1 MVKECDVME
10 RYSLRPADSYVV
22 INKTILHDE
31 DRKILT
37 NLYLPVIG
45 TDAIMLYFSFW
56 SDLDNSLIISNDYT
70 HQKLANSLR
79 MTINEIEE
87 ARYKL
92 EAIGL
97 IKTLV
102 KRGNINNYIYEL
114 YSPVSAHE
122 FLSHPI
128 LNVIL
133 YSNIGKGEYEKLI
146 KTFKIPR
153 FNTSNYEDITK
164 RFNDVFETANMTS
177 YDLSLEDIRKY
188 NKLKLNINSNF
199 DFNFLVNSMP
209 KNIDVNKVFTKEIE
223 ELIINLSF
231 IYDIDAVKMSSII
244 KGCFNERGTINK
256 DELRKSA
263 RNYYQFDNG
272 GILPTIIDNSQP
284 EYLRKPL
291 GDTSK
296 RAKMIYTFETIS
308 PREFLMTVSSGNEPT
323 RRDLKLVEDLLIDYK
338 LKPGVVN
345 VLLDYIL
352 NVNEKKLTRGLV
364 ETLAGEWQRLG
375 IETVEE
381 AMNVAEK
388 EFKKRNKKSTKVV
401 EKKDM
406 KAPDWF
412 DKEITKDKVS
422 DGEENML
429 EELLK
434 EYK

>member
-1 MVKECDVME
+1 ME
-10 RYSLRPADSYVV
+10 KYTLLPADTYVV

-37 NLYLPVIG
+37 DLYLPIIG
-45 TDAIMLYFSFW
+45 ADAVMLYFCLW
-56 SDLDNSLIISNDYT
+56 SSLDNSQIVSKDFS
-70 HQKLANSLR
+70 HQKLVSSLR
-79 MTINEIEE
+79 MTINEIYDN
-87 ARYKL
+87 RSKL

-102 KRGNINNYIYEL
+102 KEGEVNNYIYEL
-114 YSPVSAHE
+114 YSPASATE

-128 LNVIL
+128 LNIVL
-133 YSNIGKGEYEKLI
+133 YSNVGKREYDNLVKA
-146 KTFKIPR
+146 FKIPR
-153 FNTSNYEDITK
+153 LNTSNYKDITK
-164 RFNDVFETANMTS
+164 SFNDVFESTGMTS
-177 YDLSLEDIRKY
+177 YDLSLDDIRKY

-199 DFNFLVNSMP
+199 DFNFLINSMP
-209 KNIDVNKVFTKEIE
+209 KNIDVNRVFTKEIK

-231 IYDIDAVKMSSII
+231 IYDIDAIHMSNII
-244 KGCFNERGTINK
+244 KACLNERGTINR
-256 DELRKSA
+256 ELLRKSS

-284 EYLRKPL
+284 EYLRKPV
-291 GDTSK
+291 GDTSN

-308 PREFLMTVSSGNEPT
+308 PRELLIKKNNGSEPT
-323 RRDLKLVEDLLIDYK
+323 RRDLKLLEDLLVDYK

-345 VLLDYIL
+345 VLIDYIL
-352 NVNEKKLTRGLV
+352 NVNNKKLTRNYV

-381 AMNVAEK
+381 AMSTAEK
-388 EFKKRNKKSTKVV
+388 EHKKRNKKVIKNENINVKT
-401 EKKDM
+401 
-406 KAPDWF
+406 PDWF
-412 DKEITKDKVS
+412 DKNITKNSISS
-422 DGEENML
+422 DEENQL

>member
-1 MVKECDVME
+1 ME
-10 RYSLRPADSYVV
+10 KYTLLPADTYVV

-37 NLYLPVIG
+37 DLYLPIIG
-45 TDAIMLYFSFW
+45 ADAVMLYFCFW
-56 SDLDNSLIISNDYT
+56 SSLDNSQIVSKDFS
-70 HQKLANSLR
+70 HQKLVSSLR
-79 MTINEIEE
+79 MTINEIYDN
-87 ARYKL
+87 RSKL

-102 KRGNINNYIYEL
+102 KEGEVNNYIYEL
-114 YSPVSAHE
+114 YSPASATE

-128 LNVIL
+128 LNIVL
-133 YSNIGKGEYEKLI
+133 YSNIGKIEYDNLVKAYKL
-146 KTFKIPR
+146 PR
-153 FNTSNYEDITK
+153 FNTSNYNDITK
-164 RFNDVFETANMTS
+164 SFNDVFESTGMTS
-177 YDLSLEDIRKY
+177 YDLSLDDIRKY

-199 DFNFLVNSMP
+199 DFNFLINSMP
-209 KNIDVNKVFTKEIE
+209 KNIDVNRVFTKEIK

-231 IYDIDAVKMSSII
+231 IYDIDAIHMSNII
-244 KGCFNERGTINK
+244 KSCLNERGTINR
-256 DELRKSA
+256 ELLRKSS

-284 EYLRKPL
+284 EYLRKPV
-291 GDTSK
+291 GDTSN

-308 PREFLMTVSSGNEPT
+308 PRELLIKKNNGSEPT
-323 RRDLKLVEDLLIDYK
+323 RRDLKLLEDLLVDYK

-345 VLLDYIL
+345 VLIDYIL
-352 NVNEKKLTRGLV
+352 NVNNKKLTRNYV

-381 AMNVAEK
+381 AMSTAEK
-388 EFKKRNKKSTKVV
+388 EHKKRNKKVIKNENINVKT
-401 EKKDM
+401 
-406 KAPDWF
+406 PDWF
-412 DKEITKDKVS
+412 DKNITKNSISS
-422 DGEENML
+422 DEENQL

>member
-1 MVKECDVME
+1 ME
-10 RYSLRPADSYVV
+10 KYTLLPADTYVV

-37 NLYLPVIG
+37 DLYLPIIG
-45 TDAIMLYFSFW
+45 ADAVMLYFCLW
-56 SDLDNSLIISNDYT
+56 SSLDNSQIVSKDFS
-70 HQKLANSLR
+70 HQKLVSSLR
-79 MTINEIEE
+79 MTINEIYDN
-87 ARYKL
+87 RSKL

-102 KRGNINNYIYEL
+102 KEGEVNNYIYEL
-114 YSPVSAHE
+114 YSPASATE

-128 LNVIL
+128 LNIVL
-133 YSNIGKGEYEKLI
+133 YSNIGKIEYDNLVKAYKL
-146 KTFKIPR
+146 PR
-153 FNTSNYEDITK
+153 FNTSNYNDITK
-164 RFNDVFETANMTS
+164 SFNDVFESTGMTS
-177 YDLSLEDIRKY
+177 YDLSLDDIRKY

-199 DFNFLVNSMP
+199 DFNFLINSMP
-209 KNIDVNKVFTKEIE
+209 KNIDVNRVFTKEIK

-231 IYDIDAVKMSSII
+231 IYDIDAIHMSNII
-244 KGCFNERGTINK
+244 KGCLNERGTINR
-256 DELRKSA
+256 ELLRKSS

-284 EYLRKPL
+284 EYLRKPV
-291 GDTSK
+291 GDTSN

-308 PREFLMTVSSGNEPT
+308 PKELLIKKNNGSEPT
-323 RRDLKLVEDLLIDYK
+323 RRDLKLLEDLLVDYK

-345 VLLDYIL
+345 VLIDYIL
-352 NVNEKKLTRGLV
+352 NVNNKKLTRNYV

-381 AMNVAEK
+381 AMSTAEK
-388 EFKKRNKKSTKVV
+388 EHKKRNKKVIKNENINVKT
-401 EKKDM
+401 
-406 KAPDWF
+406 PDWF
-412 DKEITKDKVS
+412 DKNITKNSISS
-422 DGEENML
+422 DEENQL

>member
-1 MVKECDVME
+1 ME
-10 RYSLRPADSYVV
+10 KYTLLPADTYVV

-37 NLYLPVIG
+37 DLYLPIIG
-45 TDAIMLYFSFW
+45 ADAVMLYFCLW
-56 SDLDNSLIISNDYT
+56 SSLDNSQIVSKDFS
-70 HQKLANSLR
+70 HQKLVSSLR
-79 MTINEIEE
+79 MTINEIYDN
-87 ARYKL
+87 RSKL

-102 KRGNINNYIYEL
+102 KEGEVNNYIYEL
-114 YSPVSAHE
+114 YSPASATE

-128 LNVIL
+128 LNIVL
-133 YSNIGKGEYEKLI
+133 YSNIGKIEYDNLVKAYKL
-146 KTFKIPR
+146 PR
-153 FNTSNYEDITK
+153 FNTSNYNDITK
-164 RFNDVFETANMTS
+164 SFNDVFESTGMTS
-177 YDLSLEDIRKY
+177 YDLSLDDIRKY

-199 DFNFLVNSMP
+199 DFNFLINSMP
-209 KNIDVNKVFTKEIE
+209 KNIEVNRVFTKEIK

-231 IYDIDAVKMSSII
+231 IYDIDAIHMSNII
-244 KGCFNERGTINK
+244 KGCLNERGTINR
-256 DELRKSA
+256 ELLRKSS

-284 EYLRKPL
+284 EYLRKPV
-291 GDTSK
+291 GDTSN

-308 PREFLMTVSSGNEPT
+308 PRELLIKKNNGSEPT
-323 RRDLKLVEDLLIDYK
+323 RRDLKLLEDLLVDYK

-345 VLLDYIL
+345 VLIDYIL
-352 NVNEKKLTRGLV
+352 NVNNKKLTRNYV

-381 AMNVAEK
+381 AMSTAEK
-388 EFKKRNKKSTKVV
+388 EHKKRNKKVIKNENINVKT
-401 EKKDM
+401 
-406 KAPDWF
+406 PDWF
-412 DKEITKDKVS
+412 DKNITKNSISS
-422 DGEENML
+422 DEENQL

>member
-1 MVKECDVME
+1 ME
-10 RYSLRPADSYVV
+10 KYTLLLADTYVV

-37 NLYLPVIG
+37 DLYLPIIG
-45 TDAIMLYFSFW
+45 ADAVMLYFCLW
-56 SDLDNSLIISNDYT
+56 SSLDNSQIVSKDFS
-70 HQKLANSLR
+70 HQKLVSSLR
-79 MTINEIEE
+79 MTINEIYDN
-87 ARYKL
+87 RSKL

-102 KRGNINNYIYEL
+102 KEGEVNNYIYEL
-114 YSPVSAHE
+114 YSPASATE

-128 LNVIL
+128 LNIVL
-133 YSNIGKGEYEKLI
+133 YSNIGKIEYDNLVKAYKL
-146 KTFKIPR
+146 PR
-153 FNTSNYEDITK
+153 FNTSNYNDITK
-164 RFNDVFETANMTS
+164 SFNDVFESTGMTS
-177 YDLSLEDIRKY
+177 YDLSLDDIRKY

-199 DFNFLVNSMP
+199 DFNFLINSMP
-209 KNIDVNKVFTKEIE
+209 KNIDVNRVFTKEIK

-231 IYDIDAVKMSSII
+231 IYDIDAIHMSNII
-244 KGCFNERGTINK
+244 KGCLNERGTINR
-256 DELRKSA
+256 ELLRKSS

-284 EYLRKPL
+284 EYLRKPV
-291 GDTSK
+291 GDTSN

-308 PREFLMTVSSGNEPT
+308 PRELLIKKNNGSEPT
-323 RRDLKLVEDLLIDYK
+323 RRDLKLLEDLLVDYK

-345 VLLDYIL
+345 VLIDYIL
-352 NVNEKKLTRGLV
+352 NVNNKKLTRNYV

-381 AMNVAEK
+381 AMSTAEK
-388 EFKKRNKKSTKVV
+388 EHKKRNKKVIKNENINVKT
-401 EKKDM
+401 
-406 KAPDWF
+406 PDWF
-412 DKEITKDKVS
+412 DKNITKNSISS
-422 DGEENML
+422 DEENQL

>member
-1 MVKECDVME
+1 MKS
-10 RYSLRPADSYVV
+10 YTLLPADTYVV
-22 INKTILHDE
+22 INKTILYDE

-37 NLYLPVIG
+37 DLYLPIIG
-45 TDAIMLYFSFW
+45 MEAVMLYFTFW
-56 SDLDNSLIISNDYT
+56 SDLDSSQIISKDFS
-70 HQKLANSLR
+70 HQKLVSSLR
-79 MTINEIEE
+79 MTIGEIET
-87 ARYKL
+87 AREKL

-97 IKTLV
+97 IKTLI
-102 KRGNINNYIYEL
+102 KTGNVNNYIYEL
-114 YSPVSAHE
+114 YSPVSASE

-128 LNVIL
+128 LNIVL
-133 YSNIGKGEYEKLI
+133 YSNIGKQEYDNII

-153 FNTSNYEDITK
+153 FNTSNYKDITK
-164 RFNDVFETANMTS
+164 SFNDVFQSTTLTS

-199 DFNFLVNSMP
+199 DFNFLISSMP
-209 KNIDVNKVFTKEIE
+209 KNIDTNKVFTKEVK

-231 IYDIDAVKMSSII
+231 IYDIDAVKMSNII

-256 DELRKSA
+256 EELRKSS

-284 EYLRKPL
+284 EYLRKPI
-291 GDTSK
+291 GDTSN

-308 PREFLMTVSSGNEPT
+308 PRELLISKNKGNEPT

-345 VLLDYIL
+345 VLIDYVL

-364 ETLAGEWQRLG
+364 EMLAGEWQRLG

-381 AMNVAEK
+381 AMNTAEK
-388 EFKKRNKKSTKVV
+388 EHKKRNKRIVKIENKSQNI
-401 EKKDM
+401 
-406 KAPDWF
+406 PDWF
-412 DKEITKDKVS
+412 DKKISKKEIN
-422 DGEENML
+422 DGEDNQL

>member
-1 MVKECDVME
+1 ME
-10 RYSLRPADSYVV
+10 RYTLLPADSYVV

-45 TDAIMLYFSFW
+45 TDAIMLYFSLW
-56 SDLDNSLIISNDYT
+56 SDLDNSEIISNDYS
-70 HQKLANSLR
+70 HQKLVSNLR
-79 MTINEIEE
+79 MTISEIET
-87 ARYKL
+87 ARHKL

-102 KRGNINNYIYEL
+102 KEGNTNNYIYEL

-128 LNVIL
+128 LNIVL
-133 YSNIGKGEYEKLI
+133 YSNIGKNEYDNII
-146 KTFKIPR
+146 KTFKLPR
-153 FNTSNYEDITK
+153 FNTSNYTDITK
-164 RFNDVFETANMTS
+164 NFNDVFESVNMTS

-199 DFNFLVNSMP
+199 DFNFLISSMP
-209 KNIDVNKVFTKEIE
+209 KNIDTSRVFTKEIK

-231 IYDIDAVKMSSII
+231 IYDIDAVKMSNII

-256 DELRKSA
+256 EELRKSA

-272 GILPTIIDNSQP
+272 GVLPTIIDNSQP
-284 EYLRKPL
+284 EYLRKPI

-308 PREFLMTVSSGNEPT
+308 PREFLINLNKGSDPT

-345 VLLDYIL
+345 VLIDYML
-352 NVNEKKLTRGLV
+352 SVNEKKLTRGLA
-364 ETLAGEWQRLG
+364 ETLAGEWQRQG

-381 AMNVAEK
+381 AMNLAEK
-388 EFKKRNKKSTKVV
+388 EFKKRKRVTTNKEVKN
-401 EKKDM
+401 M
-406 KAPDWF
+406 KTPLWF
-412 DKEITKDKVS
+412 DKEISKNKVS
-422 DGEENML
+422 DGEENQL

>member
-1 MVKECDVME
+1 ME
-10 RYSLRPADSYVV
+10 KYTLLPADTYVV

-37 NLYLPVIG
+37 DLYLPIIG
-45 TDAIMLYFSFW
+45 ADAVMLYFCLW
-56 SDLDNSLIISNDYT
+56 SSLDNSQIVSKDFS
-70 HQKLANSLR
+70 HQKLVSSLR
-79 MTINEIEE
+79 MTINEIYDN
-87 ARYKL
+87 RSKL

-102 KRGNINNYIYEL
+102 KEGEVNNYIYEL
-114 YSPVSAHE
+114 YSPASATE

-128 LNVIL
+128 LNIVL
-133 YSNIGKGEYEKLI
+133 YSNIGKIEYDNLVKAYKL
-146 KTFKIPR
+146 PR
-153 FNTSNYEDITK
+153 FNTSNYNDITK
-164 RFNDVFETANMTS
+164 SFNDVFESTGMTS
-177 YDLSLEDIRKY
+177 YDLSLDDIRKY

-199 DFNFLVNSMP
+199 DFNFLINSMP
-209 KNIDVNKVFTKEIE
+209 KNIDVNRVFTKEIK

-231 IYDIDAVKMSSII
+231 IYDIDAIHMSNII
-244 KGCFNERGTINK
+244 KGCLNERGTINR
-256 DELRKSA
+256 ELLRKSS

-284 EYLRKPL
+284 EYLRKPV
-291 GDTSK
+291 GDTSN

-308 PREFLMTVSSGNEPT
+308 PRELLIKKNNGSEPT
-323 RRDLKLVEDLLIDYK
+323 RRDLKLLEDLLVDYK

-345 VLLDYIL
+345 VLIDYIL
-352 NVNEKKLTRGLV
+352 NVNNKKLTRNYV

-381 AMNVAEK
+381 AMSTAEK
-388 EFKKRNKKSTKVV
+388 EHKKRNKKVIKNENINVKT
-401 EKKDM
+401 
-406 KAPDWF
+406 PDWF
-412 DKEITKDKVS
+412 DKNITKNSISS
-422 DGEENML
+422 DGENQL

>member
-1 MVKECDVME
+1 ME
-10 RYSLRPADSYVV
+10 RYSLRPADSYIV

-45 TDAIMLYFSFW
+45 TDAIMLYFSLW

-70 HQKLANSLR
+70 HQKLSNNLR

-97 IKTLV
+97 IKTLI

-146 KTFKIPR
+146 KTFKLPR

-164 RFNDVFETANMTS
+164 RFNDVFESVGMTS

-199 DFNFLVNSMP
+199 DFNFLINSMP
-209 KNIDVNKVFTKEIE
+209 KNIDVNKVFTREIE

-231 IYDIDAVKMSSII
+231 IYDIDAVKMSNII

-256 DELRKSA
+256 EELRKSA

-381 AMNVAEK
+381 AMSIAEK

-401 EKKDM
+401 EKDM
-406 KAPDWF
+406 KTPDWF
-412 DKEITKDKVS
+412 DKEIAKDKVG

>member
-1 MVKECDVME
+1 ME
-10 RYSLRPADSYVV
+10 KYTLLPADTYVV

-37 NLYLPVIG
+37 DLYLPIIG
-45 TDAIMLYFSFW
+45 ADAVMLYFCLW
-56 SDLDNSLIISNDYT
+56 SSLDNSQIVSKDFS
-70 HQKLANSLR
+70 HQKLVSSLR
-79 MTINEIEE
+79 MTINEIYDN
-87 ARYKL
+87 RSKL

-102 KRGNINNYIYEL
+102 KEGEVNNYIYEL
-114 YSPVSAHE
+114 YSPASATE

-128 LNVIL
+128 LNIVL
-133 YSNIGKGEYEKLI
+133 YSNIGKKEYDNLI
-146 KTFKIPR
+146 KTFKMPR
-153 FNTSNYEDITK
+153 FNTSGYTDITK
-164 RFNDVFETANMTS
+164 NFNDVFESTCMTS

-199 DFNFLVNSMP
+199 DFNFLINSMP
-209 KNIDVNKVFTKEIE
+209 KNIDVNRVFTKEIK

-231 IYDIDAVKMSSII
+231 IYDIDAIHMSNII
-244 KGCFNERGTINK
+244 KGCLNERGTINR
-256 DELRKSA
+256 ELLRKSS

-284 EYLRKPL
+284 EYLRKPV
-291 GDTSK
+291 GDTSN

-308 PREFLMTVSSGNEPT
+308 PRELLIKKNNGSEPT
-323 RRDLKLVEDLLIDYK
+323 RRDLKLLEDLLVDYK

-345 VLLDYIL
+345 VLIDYIL
-352 NVNEKKLTRGLV
+352 NVNNKKLTRNYV

-381 AMNVAEK
+381 AMSTAEK
-388 EFKKRNKKSTKVV
+388 EHKKRNKKVIKNENINVKT
-401 EKKDM
+401 
-406 KAPDWF
+406 PDWF
-412 DKEITKDKVS
+412 DKNITKNSISS
-422 DGEENML
+422 DEENQL

>member
-1 MVKECDVME
+1 ME
-10 RYSLRPADSYVV
+10 KYTLLPADSYIV

-31 DRKILT
+31 DRRILT
-37 NLYLPVIG
+37 DLYLPVIG
-45 TDAIMLYFSFW
+45 SDAVMLYFSFW
-56 SDLDNSLIISNDYT
+56 SDLDKSQIISGENT
-70 HQKLANSLR
+70 HQKLTNNLR
-79 MTINEIEE
+79 ITIDEIER
-87 ARYKL
+87 ARNKL

-97 IKTLV
+97 IKVLV
-102 KRGNINNYIYEL
+102 KKGNINNYIYEL
-114 YSPVSAHE
+114 YSPASANE

-128 LNVIL
+128 LNVVL
-133 YSNIGKGEYEKLI
+133 YSNIGKGEYDKLI
-146 KTFKIPR
+146 SSFKLPR
-153 FNTSNYEDITK
+153 LNTSNYIDITK
-164 RFNDVFETANMTS
+164 SFNDVFDSVNMTS

-199 DFNFLVNSMP
+199 DFNFLISSMP
-209 KNIDVNKVFTKEIE
+209 KNIDVNKVFTKEIK

-231 IYDIDAVKMSSII
+231 IYDIDAVKMSNII

-256 DELRKSA
+256 EELRKSA

-284 EYLRKPL
+284 EYLRKPV
-291 GDTSK
+291 GDSSK

-308 PREFLMTVSSGNEPT
+308 PREFLINLNNGNDPT

-381 AMNVAEK
+381 AMNIAEK
-388 EFKKRNKKSTKVV
+388 EFKKRRKNATKKE
-401 EKKDM
+401 EKIVKT
-406 KAPDWF
+406 PDWF
-412 DKEITKDKVS
+412 DKNIVKDKTN
-422 DGEENML
+422 DNEENQL

>member
-1 MVKECDVME
+1 MKS
-10 RYSLRPADSYVV
+10 YTLLPADTYVV
-22 INKTILHDE
+22 INKTILYDE

-37 NLYLPVIG
+37 DLYLPIIG
-45 TDAIMLYFSFW
+45 MEAVMLYFTFW
-56 SDLDNSLIISNDYT
+56 SDLDSSQIISKDFS
-70 HQKLANSLR
+70 HQKLVSSLR
-79 MTINEIEE
+79 MTIGEIET
-87 ARYKL
+87 AREKL

-97 IKTLV
+97 IKTLI
-102 KRGNINNYIYEL
+102 KTGNVNNYIYEL
-114 YSPVSAHE
+114 YSPVSASE

-128 LNVIL
+128 LNIVL
-133 YSNIGKGEYEKLI
+133 YSNIGKQEYDNII

-153 FNTSNYEDITK
+153 FNTSNYKDITK
-164 RFNDVFETANMTS
+164 SFNDVFQSTTLTS

-199 DFNFLVNSMP
+199 DFNFLISSMP
-209 KNIDVNKVFTKEIE
+209 KNIDTNKVFTKEVK

-231 IYDIDAVKMSSII
+231 IYDIDAVKMSNII

-256 DELRKSA
+256 EELRKSS

-284 EYLRKPL
+284 EYLRKPI
-291 GDTSK
+291 GDTSN

-308 PREFLMTVSSGNEPT
+308 PRELLISKNKGNEPT

-345 VLLDYIL
+345 VLIDYVL

-364 ETLAGEWQRLG
+364 EMLAGEWQRLG

-381 AMNVAEK
+381 AMNTAEK
-388 EFKKRNKKSTKVV
+388 EHKKRNKRIVKIEIKSQNI
-401 EKKDM
+401 
-406 KAPDWF
+406 PDWF
-412 DKEITKDKVS
+412 DKKISKKEIN
-422 DGEENML
+422 DGEDNQL

>member
-1 MVKECDVME
+1 ME
-10 RYSLRPADSYVV
+10 KYTLLPADTYVV

-37 NLYLPVIG
+37 DLYLPIIG
-45 TDAIMLYFSFW
+45 ADAVMLYFCLW
-56 SDLDNSLIISNDYT
+56 SSLDNSQIVSKDFS
-70 HQKLANSLR
+70 HQKLVSSLR
-79 MTINEIEE
+79 MTINEIYDN
-87 ARYKL
+87 RSKL

-102 KRGNINNYIYEL
+102 KEGEVNNYIYEL
-114 YSPVSAHE
+114 YSPASATE

-128 LNVIL
+128 LNIVL
-133 YSNIGKGEYEKLI
+133 YSNIGKIEYDNLVKAYKL
-146 KTFKIPR
+146 PR
-153 FNTSNYEDITK
+153 FNTSNYNDITK
-164 RFNDVFETANMTS
+164 SFNDVFESTGMTS
-177 YDLSLEDIRKY
+177 YDLSLDDIRKY

-199 DFNFLVNSMP
+199 DFNFLINSMP
-209 KNIDVNKVFTKEIE
+209 KNIDVNRVFTKEIK

-231 IYDIDAVKMSSII
+231 IYDIDAIHMSNII
-244 KGCFNERGTINK
+244 KGCLNERGTINR
-256 DELRKSA
+256 ELLRKSS

-284 EYLRKPL
+284 EYLRKPV
-291 GDTSK
+291 GDTSN

-308 PREFLMTVSSGNEPT
+308 PRELLIKKNNGSEPT
-323 RRDLKLVEDLLIDYK
+323 RRDLKLLEDLLVDYK

-345 VLLDYIL
+345 VLIDYIL
-352 NVNEKKLTRGLV
+352 NVNNKKLTRNYV

-381 AMNVAEK
+381 AMSTAEK
-388 EFKKRNKKSTKVV
+388 EHKKRNKKVIKNVNINVKT
-401 EKKDM
+401 
-406 KAPDWF
+406 PDWF
-412 DKEITKDKVS
+412 DKNITKNSISS
-422 DGEENML
+422 DEENQL

>member
-1 MVKECDVME
+1 ME
-10 RYSLRPADSYVV
+10 KYTLLPADTYVV

-37 NLYLPVIG
+37 DLYLPIIG
-45 TDAIMLYFSFW
+45 ADAVMLYFCLW
-56 SDLDNSLIISNDYT
+56 SSLDSSQIVSKDFS
-70 HQKLANSLR
+70 HQKLVSSLR
-79 MTINEIEE
+79 MTINEIYDN
-87 ARYKL
+87 RSKL

-102 KRGNINNYIYEL
+102 KEGEVNNYIYEL
-114 YSPVSAHE
+114 YSPASATE

-128 LNVIL
+128 LNIVL
-133 YSNIGKGEYEKLI
+133 YSNIGKIEYDNLVKTYKL
-146 KTFKIPR
+146 PR
-153 FNTSNYEDITK
+153 FNTSNYNDITK
-164 RFNDVFETANMTS
+164 SFNDVFESTGMTS
-177 YDLSLEDIRKY
+177 YDLSLDDIRKY

-199 DFNFLVNSMP
+199 DFNFLINSMP
-209 KNIDVNKVFTKEIE
+209 RNIDVNRVFTKEIK

-231 IYDIDAVKMSSII
+231 IYDIDAIHMSNII
-244 KGCFNERGTINK
+244 KGSLNERGTINK
-256 DELRKSA
+256 ELLRKSS

-284 EYLRKPL
+284 EYLRRPI
-291 GDTSK
+291 GDTSN

-308 PREFLMTVSSGNEPT
+308 PRELLIKKNNGSEPT
-323 RRDLKLVEDLLIDYK
+323 RRDLKLLEDLLVDYK

-345 VLLDYIL
+345 VLIDYIL
-352 NVNEKKLTRGLV
+352 NVNNKKLTRNYV

-381 AMNVAEK
+381 AMSTAEK
-388 EFKKRNKKSTKVV
+388 EHKKRNRKVIKN
-401 EKKDM
+401 ENSNIKI
-406 KAPDWF
+406 PEWF
-412 DKEITKDKVS
+412 DKNITKNAISND
-422 DGEENML
+422 EENQL

>member
-1 MVKECDVME
+1 MKS
-10 RYSLRPADSYVV
+10 YTLLPADTYVV
-22 INKTILHDE
+22 INKTILYDE

-37 NLYLPVIG
+37 DLYLPIIG
-45 TDAIMLYFSFW
+45 MEAVMLYFTFW
-56 SDLDNSLIISNDYT
+56 SDLDSSQIVSKDFS
-70 HQKLANSLR
+70 HQKLVSSLR
-79 MTINEIEE
+79 MTIGEIET
-87 ARYKL
+87 AREKL

-97 IKTLV
+97 IKTLI
-102 KRGNINNYIYEL
+102 KTGNVNNYIYEL
-114 YSPVSAHE
+114 YSPVSASE

-128 LNVIL
+128 LNIVL
-133 YSNIGKGEYEKLI
+133 YSNIGKQEYDNII
-146 KTFKIPR
+146 KAFKIPR
-153 FNTSNYEDITK
+153 FNTSNYKDITK
-164 RFNDVFETANMTS
+164 SFNDVFQSTTLTS

-199 DFNFLVNSMP
+199 DFNFLISSMP
-209 KNIDVNKVFTKEIE
+209 KNIDTNKVFTKEVK

-231 IYDIDAVKMSSII
+231 IYDIDAVKMSNII

-256 DELRKSA
+256 EELRKSS

-284 EYLRKPL
+284 EYLRKPI
-291 GDTSK
+291 GNTSN

-308 PREFLMTVSSGNEPT
+308 PRELLISKNKGNEPT

-345 VLLDYIL
+345 VLIDYVL

-364 ETLAGEWQRLG
+364 EMLAGEWQRLG

-381 AMNVAEK
+381 AMNTAEK
-388 EFKKRNKKSTKVV
+388 EHKKRNKRIVKIENKSQNI
-401 EKKDM
+401 
-406 KAPDWF
+406 PDWF
-412 DKEITKDKVS
+412 DKKISKKEIN
-422 DGEENML
+422 DGEDNQL

>member
-1 MVKECDVME
+1 ME
-10 RYSLRPADSYVV
+10 KYTLLPADTYVV

-37 NLYLPVIG
+37 DLYLPIIG
-45 TDAIMLYFSFW
+45 ADAVMLYFCLW
-56 SDLDNSLIISNDYT
+56 SSLDNSQIVSKDFS
-70 HQKLANSLR
+70 HQKLVSSLR
-79 MTINEIEE
+79 MTINEIYDN
-87 ARYKL
+87 RSKL

-102 KRGNINNYIYEL
+102 KEGEVNNYIYEL
-114 YSPVSAHE
+114 YSPASATE

-128 LNVIL
+128 LNIVL
-133 YSNIGKGEYEKLI
+133 YSNIGKLEYDNLVKAYKL
-146 KTFKIPR
+146 PR
-153 FNTSNYEDITK
+153 FNTSNYNDITK
-164 RFNDVFETANMTS
+164 SFNDVFESTGMTS
-177 YDLSLEDIRKY
+177 YDLSLDDIRKY

-199 DFNFLVNSMP
+199 DFNFLINSMP
-209 KNIDVNKVFTKEIE
+209 KNIDVNRVFTKEIK

-231 IYDIDAVKMSSII
+231 IYDIDAIHMSNII
-244 KGCFNERGTINK
+244 KGCLNERGTINR
-256 DELRKSA
+256 ELLRKSS

-284 EYLRKPL
+284 EYLRKPV
-291 GDTSK
+291 GDTSN

-308 PREFLMTVSSGNEPT
+308 PRELLIKKNNGSEPT
-323 RRDLKLVEDLLIDYK
+323 RRDLKLLEDLLVDYK

-345 VLLDYIL
+345 VLIDYIL
-352 NVNEKKLTRGLV
+352 NVNNKKLTRNYV

-381 AMNVAEK
+381 AMSTAEK
-388 EFKKRNKKSTKVV
+388 EHKKRNKKVIKNENINVKT
-401 EKKDM
+401 
-406 KAPDWF
+406 PDWF
-412 DKEITKDKVS
+412 DKNITKNSISS
-422 DGEENML
+422 DEENQL

>member
-1 MVKECDVME
+1 ME
-10 RYSLRPADSYVV
+10 KYTLLPADTYVV

-37 NLYLPVIG
+37 DLYLPIIG
-45 TDAIMLYFSFW
+45 ADAVMLYFCLW
-56 SDLDNSLIISNDYT
+56 SSLDNSQIVSKDFS
-70 HQKLANSLR
+70 HQKLVSSLR
-79 MTINEIEE
+79 MTINEIYDN
-87 ARYKL
+87 RSKL

-102 KRGNINNYIYEL
+102 KEGEVNNYIYEL
-114 YSPVSAHE
+114 YSPASATE

-128 LNVIL
+128 LNIVL
-133 YSNIGKGEYEKLI
+133 YSNIGKIEYDNLVKAYKL
-146 KTFKIPR
+146 PR
-153 FNTSNYEDITK
+153 FNTSNYNDITK
-164 RFNDVFETANMTS
+164 SFNDVFESTGMTS
-177 YDLSLEDIRKY
+177 YDLSLDDIRKY

-199 DFNFLVNSMP
+199 DFNFLINSMP
-209 KNIDVNKVFTKEIE
+209 KNIDVNRVFTKEIK

-231 IYDIDAVKMSSII
+231 IYDIDAIHMSNII
-244 KGCFNERGTINK
+244 KGCLNERGTINR
-256 DELRKSA
+256 ELLRKSS

-284 EYLRKPL
+284 EYLRKPV
-291 GDTSK
+291 GDTSN

-308 PREFLMTVSSGNEPT
+308 PRELLIKKNNGSEPT
-323 RRDLKLVEDLLIDYK
+323 RRDLKLLEDLLVDYK

-345 VLLDYIL
+345 VLIDYIL
-352 NVNEKKLTRGLV
+352 NVNNKKLTRNYV

-381 AMNVAEK
+381 AMSTAEK
-388 EFKKRNKKSTKVV
+388 EHKKRNKKVIKNENINVKT
-401 EKKDM
+401 
-406 KAPDWF
+406 PDWF
-412 DKEITKDKVS
+412 DKNITKNSISS
-422 DGEENML
+422 DEGNQL

>member
-1 MVKECDVME
+1 ME
-10 RYSLRPADSYVV
+10 KYTLLPADTYVV

-37 NLYLPVIG
+37 DLYLPIIG
-45 TDAIMLYFSFW
+45 ADAVMLYFCLW
-56 SDLDNSLIISNDYT
+56 SSLDNSQIVSKDFS
-70 HQKLANSLR
+70 HQKLVSSLR
-79 MTINEIEE
+79 MTINEIYDN
-87 ARYKL
+87 RSKL

-102 KRGNINNYIYEL
+102 KEGEVNNYIYEL
-114 YSPVSAHE
+114 YSPASATE

-128 LNVIL
+128 LNIVL
-133 YSNIGKGEYEKLI
+133 YSNIGKIEYDNLVKTYKL
-146 KTFKIPR
+146 PR
-153 FNTSNYEDITK
+153 FNTSNYNDITK
-164 RFNDVFETANMTS
+164 SFNDVFESTAMTS
-177 YDLSLEDIRKY
+177 YDLSLDDIRKY

-199 DFNFLVNSMP
+199 DFNFLINSMP
-209 KNIDVNKVFTKEIE
+209 KNIDVNRVFTKEVK

-231 IYDIDAVKMSSII
+231 IYDIDAIHMSNII
-244 KGCFNERGTINK
+244 KGSLNERGTINK
-256 DELRKSA
+256 ELLRKSS

-284 EYLRKPL
+284 EYLRKPI
-291 GDTSK
+291 GDTSN

-308 PREFLMTVSSGNEPT
+308 PRELLIKKNNGSEPT
-323 RRDLKLVEDLLIDYK
+323 RRDLKLLEDLLVDYK

-345 VLLDYIL
+345 VLIDYIL
-352 NVNEKKLTRGLV
+352 NVNNKKLTRNYV

-381 AMNVAEK
+381 AMSTAEK
-388 EFKKRNKKSTKVV
+388 EHKKRNRKVIKN
-401 EKKDM
+401 ENSNIKI
-406 KAPDWF
+406 PEWF
-412 DKEITKDKVS
+412 DKNITKNAISND
-422 DGEENML
+422 EENQL

>member
-1 MVKECDVME
+1 MKS
-10 RYSLRPADSYVV
+10 YTLLPADTYVV
-22 INKTILHDE
+22 INKTILYDE

-37 NLYLPVIG
+37 DLYLPIIG
-45 TDAIMLYFSFW
+45 MEAVMLYFTFW
-56 SDLDNSLIISNDYT
+56 SDLDSSQIVSKDFS
-70 HQKLANSLR
+70 HQKLVSSLR
-79 MTINEIEE
+79 MTIGEIET
-87 ARYKL
+87 ARGKL

-97 IKTLV
+97 IKTLI
-102 KRGNINNYIYEL
+102 KTGNVNNYIYEL
-114 YSPVSAHE
+114 YSPVSASE

-128 LNVIL
+128 LNIVL
-133 YSNIGKGEYEKLI
+133 YSNIGKQEYDNII

-153 FNTSNYEDITK
+153 FNTSNYKDITK
-164 RFNDVFETANMTS
+164 SFNDVFQSTTLTS

-199 DFNFLVNSMP
+199 DFNFLISSMP
-209 KNIDVNKVFTKEIE
+209 KNIDTNKVFTKEVK

-231 IYDIDAVKMSSII
+231 IYDIDAVKMSNII

-256 DELRKSA
+256 EELRKSS

-284 EYLRKPL
+284 EYLRKPI
-291 GDTSK
+291 GDTSN

-308 PREFLMTVSSGNEPT
+308 PRELLISKNKGNEPT

-345 VLLDYIL
+345 VLIDYVL

-364 ETLAGEWQRLG
+364 EMLAGEWQRLG

-381 AMNVAEK
+381 AMNTAEK
-388 EFKKRNKKSTKVV
+388 EHKKRNKRIVKIENKSQNI
-401 EKKDM
+401 
-406 KAPDWF
+406 PDWF
-412 DKEITKDKVS
+412 DKKISKKEIN
-422 DGEENML
+422 DGEDNQL